1 MTQKF
6 NYSGLE
12 FRFVTQD
19 ISKSA
24 KTDEWIIRGY
34 AATNDLDRQGD
45 VITFSAMKAAA
56 EDLKTNS
63 AVFYEHKHDQPPIGK
78 VLDAGVDDN
87 GLWVEVMVSKTK
99 PDIWQLIQEGILS
112 KFSIGGK
119 VKTSKKEMDK
129 TSGKE
134 FNLIT
139 GMDLFEVSIV
149 GLPANPQATFSAS
162 KSIVQSIQKAYERK
176 EKLQNIV
183 GGGANQMADSKQDE
197 TNPPEL
203 KVEKSTEPV
212 VEKSITPEVKTELTK
227 DEIKDMVEKKEKFV
241 AGAVVGEFYYDIAG
255 KKTPKTMP
263 ETTKVDE
270 GNQGA
275 QTEDFYYS
283 DVTKEIEEIK
293 VSLAEVLAA
302 VKDIQSK
309 VSVVPK
315 EVPAAEIKSLDLTGL
330 EEIVKKSVDLSNM
343 LTKVEAE
350 ELIKKVN
357 FDETKVEVLIKK
369 CLDEKLGKIRLVPSR
384 KGTLIKMD
392 LEDKDNTEDSENL
405 SVLCDEKKFDT
416 LPETAKREVI
426 RKGLLA
432 VITSK

>member
-1 MTQKF
+1 MSFQKF

-12 FRFVTQD
+12 FRFITQD
-19 ISKSA
+19 ILKSS

-56 EDLKTNS
+56 EDLKSNTT
-63 AVFYEHKHDQPPIGK
+63 VFYEHKHDQPPIGK

-87 GLWVEVMVSKTK
+87 GLWVEVMVSKTR

-119 VKTSKKEMDK
+119 VATSKKEIDK
-129 TSGKE
+129 VTGKE

-149 GLPANPQATFSAS
+149 GLPANPQATFSAE
-162 KSIVQSIQKAYERK
+162 KSILQSIHKAYERK

-183 GGGANQMADSKQDE
+183 GGEKPMADLKQE
-197 TNPPEL
+197 EKNPTEQ
-203 KVEKSTEPV
+203 KEVEKSTEPEKV
-212 VEKSITPEVKTELTK
+212 VDKKEELTK
-227 DEIKDMVEKKEKFV
+227 DEIKDMVEKKEKKEKV
-241 AGAVVGEFYYDIAG
+241 AVGAVVGEFYYDKEG
-255 KKTPKTMP
+255 NKTPKTTAEVKP
-263 ETTKVDE
+263 AEVKADE
-270 GNQGA
+270 A
-275 QTEDFYYS
+275 AYYYS

-293 VSLAEVLAA
+293 AALAEVLAA

-309 VSVVPK
+309 VSVGK
-315 EVPAAEIKSLDLTGL
+315 TEEKKSLDLTGL
-330 EEIVKKSVDLSNM
+330 EEVIKKSVDLSNM

-357 FDETKVEVLIKK
+357 FDETKVETLIKK

-384 KGTLIKMD
+384 KGTLIKTD
-392 LEDKDNTEDSENL
+392 LEDKDNEEDSENL
-405 SVLCDEKKFDT
+405 DVLCDEKKFEA
-416 LPETAKREVI
+416 LPATAKREVI